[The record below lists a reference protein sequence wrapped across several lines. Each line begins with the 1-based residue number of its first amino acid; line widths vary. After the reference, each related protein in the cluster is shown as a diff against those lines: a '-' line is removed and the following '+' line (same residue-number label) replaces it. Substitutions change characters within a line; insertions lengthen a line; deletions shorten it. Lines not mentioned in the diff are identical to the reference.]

1 MGFYQFRQKQ
11 LIPAGLDQV
20 WNFISNPANLSKIT
34 PPGMDFTITSESE
47 GEMYPGQIISYK
59 VKPLFNIPTT
69 WVTEITHVKEKHYFV
84 DEQRIGPYQMWHH
97 EHFLKEV
104 PGGVEMMD
112 IISYQPPL
120 GFLGAIANR
129 LIIKKKLAQ
138 IFAYRKA
145 ALETMFGKQDV

>member
-20 WNFISNPANLSKIT
+20 WSFISNPANLGKIT
-34 PPGMDFTITSESE
+34 PADMDFTITSESK

-59 VKPLFNIPTT
+59 VKPLFNISTT

-97 EHFLKEV
+97 EHFLREV
-104 PGGVEMMD
+104 SEGVEMMD

-120 GFLGAIANR
+120 GFLGALANR
-129 LIIKKKLAQ
+129 LIIKKKLAK

-145 ALETMFGKQDV
+145 ALETMFGKPDV